1 MKKTTILTLVVVA
14 IFVFGTRDLT
24 AQVSDMDLYVNLGL
38 TSNDKFEFDPLI
50 WTAGVNIDIHLSRL
64 LMFSPECDVV
74 FLKFKF
80 NKMWL
85 SPGAIL
91 NVRYGLFFAG
101 AGIIKWFK
109 LVGNVVNSE
118 FSMKMNAGFIGQKY
132 RLVGYIAT
140 PFNDFFG
147 KNMIM
152 FGASLGFKF

>member
-1 MKKTTILTLVVVA
+1 MKKITILILTVLV
-14 IFVFGTRDLT
+14 IFAFGARDLT

-38 TSNDKFEFDPLI
+38 TTDDQFTFDPFM
-50 WTAGVNIDIHLSRL
+50 WTAGVNIDIHLGRM

-74 FLKFKF
+74 FMDFKFK
-80 NKMWL
+80 KMWL

-91 NVRYGLFFAG
+91 NVRYGLMFAG

-132 RLVGYIAT
+132 RLVAYITT

-152 FGASLGFKF
+152 FGATLGFKF